1 MDDLL
6 KEIHDLKEAL
16 KEQKRE
22 TDERFEALGKEASD
36 RKPTDD
42 LLDELDGTDFNIL
55 YAERPKKAQEICKR
69 RKTKSRPNRSDVGKD
84 GKDRKAK
91 QGSFEVDI
99 EMSNLK
105 KQVEDLRKENKLL
118 KTKLK
123 EIEDKPWVA
132 NTFFQLKNGPRIL
145 TDVFQRACGC
155 SRTIDTAG
163 RLEWH
168 RDGIQIQWHAH
179 AYSPEKSYITIIKRS
194 SSNGRI
200 KFNIKIGMD
209 ASVLAQLANMTGF
222 QISSD
227 NDYKTGTYTND
238 EFGGFKKQPIA
249 FKKHP
254 DDTGF
259 NIEFGKLKVRNGRK
273 SSDKESISGCTMH
286 TQTCSYEQEN

>member
-55 YAERPKKAQEICKR
+55 YAERPKKAQE
-69 RKTKSRPNRSDVGKD
+69 
-84 GKDRKAK
+84 AK

-259 NIEFGKLKVRNGRK
+259 NIEFGKLKVARCTRKHVAMNKKTRITLKGGRIFEVDFVGRTSYILHGTAGQRCTEVTFRN
-273 SSDKESISGCTMH
+273 E
-286 TQTCSYEQEN
+286 

>member
-55 YAERPKKAQEICKR
+55 YAERPKKAQE
-69 RKTKSRPNRSDVGKD
+69 
-84 GKDRKAK
+84 
-91 QGSFEVDI
+91 
-99 EMSNLK
+99 
-105 KQVEDLRKENKLL
+105 
-118 KTKLK
+118 
-123 EIEDKPWVA
+123 
-132 NTFFQLKNGPRIL
+132 
-145 TDVFQRACGC
+145 
-155 SRTIDTAG
+155 
-163 RLEWH
+163 
-168 RDGIQIQWHAH
+168 IQWHAH

-259 NIEFGKLKVRNGRK
+259 NIEFGKLKVARCTRKHVAMNKKTRITLKGGRIFEVDFVGRTSYILHGTAGQRCTEVTFRN
-273 SSDKESISGCTMH
+273 E
-286 TQTCSYEQEN
+286 